1 MRRSW
6 EAFDTLQNFKSLF
19 FGGYQKLP
27 KPFSCATTSIMN
39 HQNDQCYADFCNEW
53 CCDLEKTTKRKKNG
67 MSLSKELARE
77 EEGRNESSLKLPS
90 SPLKKKEDGIKE
102 EKSMKHSNSRRE
114 EKCIDKKDE
123 GGYVL
128 AKKMKELEMMD
139 GSDMEHMLDVEEAL
153 HYYSHLRS
161 PAYVDIVDKFFTDM

>member
-1 MRRSW
+1 
-6 EAFDTLQNFKSLF
+6 
-19 FGGYQKLP
+19 
-27 KPFSCATTSIMN
+27 MN

-53 CCDLEKTTKRKKNG
+53 CCDLEKATKRKKNG

-77 EEGRNESSLKLPS
+77 EDGCNESSLKLPS

-128 AKKMKELEMMD
+128 AKMMKELEMMD
-139 GSDMEHMLDVEEAL
+139 RSDMEHMWDVEEAL
-153 HYYSHLRS
+153 HYYSRLRS